1 MVNELAPML
10 ENVLFKDPS
19 IASIDVK
26 IPTNAVMPIAMI
38 IAVKNVRSLL
48 PFTDCKATLTF
59 SE

>member
-1 MVNELAPML
+1 VKELAPML
-10 ENVLFKDPS
+10 EKVLFKEPS
-19 IASIDVK
+19 IASIEVR
-26 IPTNAVMPIAMI
+26 IPTKAVIPMAMM

>member
-1 MVNELAPML
+1 MVKELAPML

-19 IASIDVK
+19 IASIEVS
-26 IPTNAVMPIAMI
+26 IPTSAVKPIAMM

-48 PFTDCKATLTF
+48 AFTDCMATLTF